1 MYLIK
6 IVESIDQPNHQH
18 GDQSRDKKIGEGG
31 TMMGRAAPFLLAGHD
46 STRGVA
52 GGHYRVQLGNVIANL
67 NGGLNYSLFLVI
79 F

>member
-6 IVESIDQPNHQH
+6 IVESIDQPHHQH

-31 TMMGRAAPFLLAGHD
+31 TMMGRVAPFLLAGHD

-52 GGHYRVQLGNVIANL
+52 SRHYRVQLGNVVANL
-67 NGGLNYSLFLVI
+67 NGGLSTVF